1 MMNWSSLSKI
11 IKDNEELMCMENIIE
26 IKNLQKSYGKFNAV
40 KDISFE
46 VKNGDMFAFLGQ
58 NGAGKST
65 TIRCMLGLIKT
76 NHGEIKLFNGKYE
89 NQKDILQNI
98 GYMPS
103 EAMFYPSM
111 KAGEIISF
119 AANVRKKD
127 CKEEASRL
135 CEILEVPVGKRIQ
148 DLSLGNRKKVSIVCA
163 LQHNPEL
170 LILDEPTSGLDP
182 LMQEKFFELLV
193 QKNKEG
199 VTCFLSSHV
208 LSEVKRYC
216 KNAAIIKNGE
226 LIKTDSIE
234 NLIKSNLRLVKIWK
248 NDKEEAFSYQGSMSE
263 LISRL
268 NDMEIDDVLI
278 EEQTL
283 EDMFMDYY
291 KE

>member
-1 MMNWSSLSKI
+1 
-11 IKDNEELMCMENIIE
+11 MEKIIE
-26 IKNLQKSYGKFNAV
+26 IKNLKKSYGNFNAL

-46 VKNGDMFAFLGQ
+46 VKKGDMFAFLGQ

-65 TIRCMLGLIKT
+65 TIRCMLGLIKH
-76 NHGEIKLFNGKYE
+76 NHGDIKLFNGKY
-89 NQKDILQNI
+89 KSSRDMLVKI

-119 AANVRKKD
+119 AANARGKD
-127 CKEEASRL
+127 CKAEASRL
-135 CEILEVPVGKRIQ
+135 CEILEVPVDKKIQ
-148 DLSLGNRKKVSIVCA
+148 ELSLGNRKKVSIVCA
-163 LQHNPEL
+163 LQHKPEL

-182 LMQEKFFELLV
+182 LMQEKFFDLL
-193 QKNKEG
+193 KLENKEG

-216 KNAAIIKNGE
+216 KNATIIKNGQI
-226 LIKTDSIE
+226 IKTDSIE
-234 NLIKSNLRLVKIWK
+234 NLIKTNLRLVRLWK
-248 NDKEEAFSYQGSMSE
+248 NGKEEKFSYQGSMQE
-263 LISRL
+263 LIAKI
-268 NDMEIDDVLI
+268 NDMKIDDVLI
-278 EEQTL
+278 EEPTL

>member
-1 MMNWSSLSKI
+1 MS
-11 IKDNEELMCMENIIE
+11 MENIIE
-26 IKNLQKSYGKFNAV
+26 IKNLKKSYGKFNAV

-46 VKNGDMFAFLGQ
+46 VKKGDMFAFLGQ

-65 TIRCMLGLIKT
+65 TIRCMLGLIKP
-76 NHGEIKLFNGKYE
+76 NYGEIKMFNGKYKHHKE
-89 NQKDILQNI
+89 ILQNI

-111 KAGEIISF
+111 KAGEIIDF
-119 AANVRKKD
+119 AANARKKD
-127 CKEEASRL
+127 CKEEALRL
-135 CEILEVPVGKRIQ
+135 CEILEVPIEKRIQ

-182 LMQEKFFELLV
+182 LMQEKFFELLM
-193 QKNKEG
+193 QKNNEG

-226 LIKTDSIE
+226 IIKTDSIE
-234 NLIKSNLRLVKIWK
+234 NLIKSNLRLVRLWK
-248 NDKEEAFSYQGSMSE
+248 NGKEEAFSYQGLMSE
-263 LISRL
+263 LINRL

-278 EEQTL
+278 EEPTL